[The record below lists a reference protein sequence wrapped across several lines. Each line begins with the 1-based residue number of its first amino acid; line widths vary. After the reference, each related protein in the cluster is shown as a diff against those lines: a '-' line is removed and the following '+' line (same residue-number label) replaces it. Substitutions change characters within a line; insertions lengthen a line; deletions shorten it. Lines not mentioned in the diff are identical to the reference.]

1 MRYYPK
7 RKPSHS
13 SDCFSKAKRSWVMS
27 RIQGKGNE
35 GTEGRLARLMRAEG
49 IRGWRRHLPIPG
61 RPDFSFRRQ
70 KVAVFVDGCFWHGCP
85 RCFRLPKQNRAFW
98 KAKIEGNRKRDR
110 SVNGRLRRLGWKVLR
125 IWECQL
131 KDSERVVGRVAE
143 AIGCRPKRCVV
154 AGDESRPIKY

>member
-1 MRYYPK
+1 
-7 RKPSHS
+7 
-13 SDCFSKAKRSWVMS
+13 MS
-27 RIQGKGNE
+27 RIRGKGNE
-35 GTEGRLARLMRAEG
+35 KTEVRLAKLMRAEG

-61 RPDFSFRRQ
+61 RPDFTFLKQ

-125 IWECQL
+125 IRECQL
-131 KDSERVVGRVAE
+131 KSPGV
-143 AIGCRPKRCVV
+143 
-154 AGDESRPIKY
+154 PIVKISKSIMKLAV

>member
-1 MRYYPK
+1 
-7 RKPSHS
+7 
-13 SDCFSKAKRSWVMS
+13 MS
-27 RIQGKGNE
+27 RIRGKGNE
-35 GTEGRLARLMRAEG
+35 KTELRLARLMRAASIG
-49 IRGWRRHLPIPG
+49 GWRRHSPIPG

-125 IWECQL
+125 IRECQL
-131 KDSERVVGRVAE
+131 KKPERVVGRVAE
-143 AIGCRPKRCVV
+143 AIGCRLQRAV
-154 AGDESRPIKY
+154 